1 MELHYNKSNDVF
13 YITHDTSGLI
23 MIPNNH
29 PWTRNNYKTVL
40 NTSVMKDIWFDDLW
54 LCTKHALGLKIA
66 DYWYDKVMRN
76 ICDVKIISEWVSQYA
91 NLSSNDT
98 DPIVTYCRDRDRSER
113 LKMMTLC
120 YDGIFWKNLCKAI
133 RTTIVS
139 ICINDK
145 TTDGTSFVGNLCRRW
160 ATDQIY
166 GVMIGVRNPESNEV
180 VRIEITA
187 DTDNMQKSIDE
198 IEEGFDVAYD
208 ITVFNHNKAVNRGKI
223 YDTSIGCGYSKDLIA
238 LINASLYML
247 CGRYLITNMEPIY
260 FIRWI
265 TVDEKED

>member
-40 NTSVMKDIWFDDLW
+40 NTSYMKDISFDDLW
-54 LCTKHALGLKIA
+54 LCTKHALGVKIA

-76 ICDVKIISEWVSQYA
+76 ICDVKVISEWIYQYA

-98 DPIVTYCRDRDRSER
+98 DPIVTYYRDRSRR
-113 LKMMTLC
+113 LNMMSLE
-120 YDGIFWKNLCKAI
+120 YNGIFWRNLCKAI
-133 RTTIVS
+133 RKTIIG

-160 ATDQIY
+160 ATDWSY

-208 ITVFNHNKAVNRGKI
+208 VSVFNHNKVVNRGKL

-247 CGRYLITNMEPIY
+247 CGGYHITNMKPIY
-260 FIRWI
+260 FMRWI
-265 TVDEKED
+265 SSDEKED

>member
-40 NTSVMKDIWFDDLW
+40 NTSNMKDICFDDLW
-54 LCTKHALGLKIA
+54 LCTKHALGVKNA

-76 ICDVKIISEWVSQYA
+76 ICDVKVISEWVSQYA

-98 DPIVTYCRDRDRSER
+98 DPIVTYYRDRSRR
-113 LKMMTLC
+113 LNMMALE
-120 YDGIFWKNLCKAI
+120 YNGIFWRNLCKAI
-133 RTTIVS
+133 QKTIIG
-139 ICINDK
+139 ICINEK

-160 ATDQIY
+160 ATDCLY

-180 VRIEITA
+180 VQIEITA

-198 IEEGFDVAYD
+198 IEEGFDIAYD
-208 ITVFNHNKAVNRGKI
+208 VTVFNHNKVVNRGKI

-247 CGRYLITNMEPIY
+247 CGGYLITNMDPIY
-260 FIRWI
+260 FMRWI
-265 TVDEKED
+265 SSDEKED